1 MDKILE
7 EAKSLR
13 KDIDS
18 LPEIQ
23 EYYRLKTLMENDEEL
38 RRLRTEIARLTK
50 EGKSEEKKNLLEI
63 YNSHPLVNNFYI
75 AEEEVKLILNS
86 IKDILNY
93 LEARKI

>member
-1 MDKILE
+1 MNKILE
-7 EAKSLR
+7 EANSLR

-50 EGKSEEKKNLLEI
+50 EGKNEEKKNLLAI
-63 YNSHPLVNNFYI
+63 YNSHPLVNNYNI
-75 AEEEVKLILNS
+75 AMEEAKSILRA
-86 IKDILNY
+86 IKDIIN
-93 LEARKI
+93 

>member
-38 RRLRTEIARLTK
+38 RRLRTEIARLAK
-50 EGKSEEKKNLLEI
+50 EGKTEERKNLLAI
-63 YNSHPLVNNFYI
+63 YNANPLVNNYNV
-75 AEEEVKLILNS
+75 AMEEAKSILRA
-86 IKDILNY
+86 IKDIIN
-93 LEARKI
+93 

>member
-38 RRLRTEIARLTK
+38 RRLRTEIARLAS
-50 EGKSEEKKNLLEI
+50 EGKTEERKNLLAI
-63 YNSHPLVNNFYI
+63 YNANPLVNNYNL
-75 AEEEVKLILNS
+75 ATEEAKSILRAV
-86 IKDILNY
+86 KDIIN
-93 LEARKI
+93 

>member
-1 MDKILE
+1 MDKILK

-50 EGKSEEKKNLLEI
+50 ERKSEEKKNLLAI
-63 YNSHPLVNNFYI
+63 YNSHPLVNNYNI
-75 AEEEVKLILNS
+75 AMEEAKSILRA
-86 IKDILNY
+86 IKDIIN
-93 LEARKI
+93 

>member
-50 EGKSEEKKNLLEI
+50 EGKAEEKKNLLSI
-63 YNSHPLVNNFYI
+63 YNSHPLVNNYNI
-75 AEEEVKLILNS
+75 AMEEAKSILRA
-86 IKDILNY
+86 IKDIIN
-93 LEARKI
+93 